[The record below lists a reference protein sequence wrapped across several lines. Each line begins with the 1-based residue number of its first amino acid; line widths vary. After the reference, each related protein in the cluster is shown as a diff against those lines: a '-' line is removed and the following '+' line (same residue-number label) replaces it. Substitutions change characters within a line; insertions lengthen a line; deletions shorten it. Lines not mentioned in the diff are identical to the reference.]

1 MLIVFLMILITC
13 LLACH
18 VHKNIICSREFANLP
33 KRDAF
38 MILKEYVSVRMG
50 SVSIVMVNVRLL
62 DAVHMTGKL
71 VSLARLPLLTT
82 LKIKSA
88 ISIIANSTHGKD
100 VALVKVVGCS

>member
-1 MLIVFLMILITC
+1 
-13 LLACH
+13 
-18 VHKNIICSREFANLP
+18 
-33 KRDAF
+33 
-38 MILKEYVSVRMG
+38 
-50 SVSIVMVNVRLL
+50 MVNARLL

>member
-1 MLIVFLMILITC
+1 MLIAFPMILITC

-100 VALVKVVGCS
+100 VVLVKVVGCS